1 VNRVKREP
9 LALLETIQHFFVIVH
24 MAVHS
29 NIPLRLVSSA
39 LKIVLERSKTNV
51 RIMPLVSYEILTA
64 GLKKLQFFGMQS
76 RKCIYQPIWRDLAK
90 DLNHHHLQRGKKKSE
105 AK

>member
-24 MAVHS
+24 MNMHL
-29 NIPLRLVSSA
+29 NIPLRFVSTA
-39 LKIVLERSKTNV
+39 LKIVSERRKTNI

-64 GLKKLQFFGMQS
+64 GLKKLQLFGMQS
-76 RKCIYQPIWRDLAK
+76 RKCIYQPIRRDLAK
-90 DLNHHHLQRGKKKSE
+90 DLNNRHLRRGKKKSE